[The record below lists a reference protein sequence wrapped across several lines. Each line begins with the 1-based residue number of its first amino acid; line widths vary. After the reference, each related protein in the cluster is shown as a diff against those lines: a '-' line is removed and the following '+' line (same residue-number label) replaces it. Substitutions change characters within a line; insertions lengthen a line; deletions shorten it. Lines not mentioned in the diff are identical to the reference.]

1 MTGANRLLIGVGWAA
16 VIFTYWLKT
25 RVKSFSLEPS
35 HKIEIF
41 YLSLATLYS
50 FIIPF
55 KKQLDLFD
63 AVVLIAI
70 FVFYMRAASR
80 AAHVEPELEGPPA
93 MIAGWGKNI
102 RRTVTIVLFLLSG
115 YTIFIAAEPFA
126 ESLLATGRNFGVE
139 EFLLVQWLAPL
150 ASESPEFIVAILFA
164 LKGNPGASLGTL
176 VSSKVNQWTLLI
188 GMLPLVYM
196 FSAGELAPMRMDD
209 RQSEEI
215 FLTAAQSLFAVAVLA
230 NLSFSLKEAAI
241 LFVLFFAQLFISD
254 PTFRY
259 VFSFLYIAFTI
270 GLFIMHR
277 ESGKA
282 FFRLF
287 VPGAKS
293 R

>member
-1 MTGANRLLIGVGWAA
+1 
-16 VIFTYWLKT
+16 
-25 RVKSFSLEPS
+25 
-35 HKIEIF
+35 
-41 YLSLATLYS
+41 
-50 FIIPF
+50 
-55 KKQLDLFD
+55 
-63 AVVLIAI
+63 
-70 FVFYMRAASR
+70 
-80 AAHVEPELEGPPA
+80 
-93 MIAGWGKNI
+93 
-102 RRTVTIVLFLLSG
+102 
-115 YTIFIAAEPFA
+115 
-126 ESLLATGRNFGVE
+126 
-139 EFLLVQWLAPL
+139 
-150 ASESPEFIVAILFA
+150 
-164 LKGNPGASLGTL
+164 
-176 VSSKVNQWTLLI
+176 LI

-254 PTFRY
+254 TTFRY

-270 GLFIMHR
+270 GLFVMHR

-287 VPGAKS
+287 VPGGKS